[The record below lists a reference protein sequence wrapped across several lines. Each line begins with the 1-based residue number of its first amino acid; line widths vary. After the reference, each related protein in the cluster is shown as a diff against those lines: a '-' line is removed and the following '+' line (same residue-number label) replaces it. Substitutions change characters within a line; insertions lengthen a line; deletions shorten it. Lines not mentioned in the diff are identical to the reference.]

1 MSNIIEGIIKLAMGG
16 FICVMFGPLL
26 VRSLWDRRVR
36 SEFLSSPHVRNP
48 TPLHRVG
55 FALLALA
62 LLAFGGM
69 LIWSGGAKLLK

>member
-1 MSNIIEGIIKLAMGG
+1 MNDIIEGIIKFAMGG
-16 FICVMFGPLL
+16 FICAVFGPLL

-48 TPLHRVG
+48 TPLHRMG
-55 FALLALA
+55 FALLALT

-69 LIWSGGAKLLK
+69 LVWSGGAKLLK